1 MWSVHELIVA
11 PATVR
16 GSGARAVVRLSG
28 DGLDRLLGGL
38 FVATAGGFPRHGE
51 APRLV
56 MARLASRELTTVRTS
71 ARLGTGA
78 ESVANVRNATVT
90 PAIWTKRGMDE
101 IP

>member
-56 MARLASRELTTVRTS
+56 MARLVSRELTTVRTS
-71 ARLGTGA
+71 AGA
-78 ESVANVRNATVT
+78 DAGATSRSQIAQVT
-90 PAIWTKRGMDE
+90 APLAS
-101 IP
+101 